1 MEANITE
8 TVRTRDEF
16 NVQVK
21 QGREGWNYIYI
32 TLAFTLTFVG
42 TLIQMLPIWFPYNL
56 IFYALAFIG
65 TCCLFLLSG
74 RFQRRLISLKI
85 SYEEKFR

>member
-1 MEANITE
+1 METNITD
-8 TVRTRDEF
+8 TARTRDEF
-16 NVQVK
+16 NAQVK

-42 TLIQMLPIWFPYNL
+42 TVIQMVPISFPYNL
-56 IFYALAFIG
+56 IFYALAFAG

-74 RFQRRLISLKI
+74 RFQRWLIGLKI